1 MLSVVGSPPHSRD
14 KLLDGI
20 LGIVQNRITPAYV
33 GQIDKDDKIL
43 DLIRDHPRI
52 RGTNSF
58 FDLVIGNVPGS
69 PPHTRD
75 KYHTGSN
82 SYYL

>member
-1 MLSVVGSPPHSRD
+1 MRGSPPHSRD

-82 SYYL
+82 SSSL